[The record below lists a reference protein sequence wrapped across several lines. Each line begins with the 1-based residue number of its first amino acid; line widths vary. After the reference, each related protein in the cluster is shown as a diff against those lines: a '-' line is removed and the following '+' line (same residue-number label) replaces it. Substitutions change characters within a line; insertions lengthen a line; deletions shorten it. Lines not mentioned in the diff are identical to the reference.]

1 MKVVIAP
8 DSFKESLSAA
18 EVAAALAEGWRLA
31 LPDTEV
37 VELPLADGGEGTT
50 QALVSAT
57 GGSLEHKE
65 VSGPL
70 GKPVNG
76 FWGRLGG
83 KRAVIECAAA
93 SGLDLLSRGERDP
106 WRATTRGTGEL
117 ILEALDAGM
126 TEIIIGLGGSATNDG
141 GAGMLQAL
149 GVRLRDENGD
159 DIAPGAEGLE
169 SLASIDLSGLDKR
182 LRGVSFQ
189 VACDVDNPLTGEQG
203 ASAVFGPQKGA
214 DAALV
219 KRMDACLAR
228 YGEAITHCIGE
239 KVDTIPGAG
248 AAGGLGAAFLA
259 FLNASL
265 KPGIEIMLDAVDI
278 DSHLEGAALVIT
290 GEGRID
296 SQTERGKTPVGVA
309 RRARMHSIPCIAV
322 GGAVPEDPQ
331 VLQTLSHQG
340 LKAVF
345 PILPGV
351 TDLDTALAN
360 AGLNLRLCGR
370 NLAAFWQLAAIQ
382 PAD

>member
-1 MKVVIAP
+1 MKIVIAP
-8 DSFKESLSAA
+8 DSFKESLSAQG
-18 EVAAALAEGWRLA
+18 VAKAIAEGWRLV

-57 GGSLEHKE
+57 GGVLEHKE
-65 VSGPL
+65 VTGPL
-70 GKPVNG
+70 GKPVKG

-93 SGLDLLSRGERDP
+93 SGLDLVPRDQRDP

-117 ILEALDAGM
+117 ILAALDAGM

-149 GVRLRDENGD
+149 GARLRDEQGQ
-159 DIAPGAEGLE
+159 DILPGAEGLE

-182 LRGVSFQ
+182 LRNTRFQ
-189 VACDVDNPLTGEQG
+189 VACDVDNPLTGDQG

-219 KRMDACLAR
+219 KRMDAALAH
-228 YGEAITHCIGE
+228 YGEAVTHCIGE

-248 AAGGLGAAFLA
+248 AAGGLGVAFLA
-259 FLNASL
+259 FFNASL

-278 DSHLEGAALVIT
+278 DVQLEGADLVIT

-309 RRARMHSIPCIAV
+309 RRARQHGIPCIAV
-322 GGAVPEDPQ
+322 GGAVPDDVQ
-331 VLQTLSHQG
+331 VLETLSKQG

-351 TDLDTALAN
+351 MSLEQALEEADK
-360 AGLNLRLCGR
+360 NLRLCGR
-370 NLAAFWQLAAIQ
+370 NLAAYWHLHSR
-382 PAD
+382 PD